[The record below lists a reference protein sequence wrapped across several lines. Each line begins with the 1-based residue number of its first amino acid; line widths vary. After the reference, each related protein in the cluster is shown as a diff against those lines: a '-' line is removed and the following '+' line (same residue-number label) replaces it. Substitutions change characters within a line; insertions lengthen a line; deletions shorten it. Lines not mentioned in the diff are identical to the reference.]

1 MGGGGL
7 TWEESQAVSRPSS
20 GIEVDGLGRKGHST
34 ASLSLPYSS
43 QGLALRK
50 QGPSLLSW
58 EVTGDNAPEF
68 RSMRHSDLDMG
79 KADLGAELIFPGES
93 KSSSSPMK

>member
-1 MGGGGL
+1 M
-7 TWEESQAVSRPSS
+7 
-20 GIEVDGLGRKGHST
+20 
-34 ASLSLPYSS
+34 
-43 QGLALRK
+43 
-50 QGPSLLSW
+50 
-58 EVTGDNAPEF
+58 TGDNAPEF